1 MKRLLFLLL
10 LLFPT
15 NSFAND
21 KAWGLLKEGNK
32 KHLWIDNLYT
42 NIFILCEKG
51 FNFTGPSIFTSI
63 TF

>member
-1 MKRLLFLLL
+1 LWFTLFCRKSIRAKYMKRLLFLIL

-32 KHLWIDNLYT
+32 IV
-42 NIFILCEKG
+42 FIRHSLAPG
-51 FNFTGPSIFTSI
+51 GGD
-63 TF
+63 